1 MLKDGMG
8 RYIIGPPTATGP
20 QYPWGLPVVATPA
33 IAANSFLVGAFE
45 SAAQIFDRL
54 ELEILMSTEHGSNF
68 TNNEITIRAEER
80 LALAVKRPAALIT
93 GTLP

>member
-1 MLKDGMG
+1 
-8 RYIIGPPTATGP
+8 
-20 QYPWGLPVVATPA
+20 VVATPSNS
-33 IAANSFLVGAFE
+33 ANSFIVRAFA

-54 ELEILMSTEHGSNF
+54 KLEILMSTEHGSNF
-68 TNNEITIRAEER
+68 TNNEITIRAEQR